1 MSTYMNPTEQ
11 TSNNTTDITP
21 AAVAST
27 PAAVAPVTSE
37 VWTVDR
43 VRALGVTTTLATTAS
58 VLGISRSQ
66 AYRLAATD
74 QFPIPLIRAGSRII
88 VPVAAL
94 LHLLQLDRAATGGG
108 GRLEAGAKVSVDATT
123 PPPAN
128 STRHRWRHHREHPG
142 DDE

>member
-1 MSTYMNPTEQ
+1 MNSPTNPADQ
-11 TSNNTTDITP
+11 TTRTTTDNTT
-21 AAVAST
+21 
-27 PAAVAPVTSE
+27 APSVGQ
-37 VWTVDR
+37 VWTIER
-43 VRALGVTTTLATTAS
+43 IRALGVTTTLATTAS

-94 LHLLQLDRAATGGG
+94 LDLLQPGPAAAGG
-108 GRLEAGAKVSVDATT
+108 GRLEAGAKVSVDAMT
-123 PPPAN
+123 PPPAD
-128 STRHRWRHHREHPG
+128 STRHRWRHHTKHPG

>member
-1 MSTYMNPTEQ
+1 MNSPTNPADQ
-11 TSNNTTDITP
+11 TTRTTTD
-21 AAVAST
+21 ST
-27 PAAVAPVTSE
+27 TAPSVGQ
-37 VWTVDR
+37 VWTIER
-43 VRALGVTTTLATTAS
+43 IRALGVTTTLATTAS

-94 LHLLQLDRAATGGG
+94 LHLLQLEPNGTSGR
-108 GRLEAGAKVSVDATT
+108 RLEADAKVSVDALT
-123 PPPAN
+123 PPPAD
-128 STRHRWRHHREHPG
+128 STRHRWRHHTKHPG

>member
-1 MSTYMNPTEQ
+1 MNSPTNHADQ
-11 TSNNTTDITP
+11 TTRTTTD
-21 AAVAST
+21 ST
-27 PAAVAPVTSE
+27 TTAPGVRE
-37 VWTVDR
+37 VWTIER
-43 VRALGVTTTLATTAS
+43 IRALGVTTTLATTAS

-94 LHLLQLDRAATGGG
+94 LRLLRPDPVTTDDHRRLDAD
-108 GRLEAGAKVSVDATT
+108 AKVSVDAMT
-123 PPPAN
+123 PPPAD

>member
-1 MSTYMNPTEQ
+1 MNSPTNHDDQ
-11 TSNNTTDITP
+11 TTRTTTDSTT
-21 AAVAST
+21 AV
-27 PAAVAPVTSE
+27 PGVGE
-37 VWTVDR
+37 VWTVER
-43 VRALGVTTTLATTAS
+43 IRALGVTTTLATTAS

-94 LHLLQLDRAATGGG
+94 LHLLQPNPNGTGGE
-108 GRLEAGAKVSVDATT
+108 RLEADAKVSVDAMT
-123 PPPAN
+123 PPPAD
-128 STRHRWRHHREHPG
+128 STRHRWRHHTKHPG

>member
-1 MSTYMNPTEQ
+1 MNSPTNPADQ
-11 TSNNTTDITP
+11 TTRTTTD
-21 AAVAST
+21 ST
-27 PAAVAPVTSE
+27 TTAPGIGE
-37 VWTVDR
+37 VWTIER
-43 VRALGVTTTLATTAS
+43 IRALGVTTTLATTAS

-94 LHLLQLDRAATGGG
+94 LQLLHPEPATTGG
-108 GRLEAGAKVSVDATT
+108 GRLEADTKVSVDAMT
-123 PPPAN
+123 PPPAD
-128 STRHRWRHHREHPG
+128 STRHRGRHHTKHPG

>member
-1 MSTYMNPTEQ
+1 MNSPTNHADQ
-11 TSNNTTDITP
+11 TTRSTTD
-21 AAVAST
+21 ST
-27 PAAVAPVTSE
+27 TTAPGIGK
-37 VWTVDR
+37 VWTIER
-43 VRALGVTTTLATTAS
+43 IRALGVTTTLATTAS

-94 LHLLQLDRAATGGG
+94 LQLLQPDPDATRG
-108 GRLEAGAKVSVDATT
+108 GRLEADAKVSVDAMT
-123 PPPAN
+123 PPPAD
-128 STRHRWRHHREHPG
+128 STRHRWRHPAEHPG

>member
-1 MSTYMNPTEQ
+1 MISSTNHDDET
-11 TSNNTTDITP
+11 TRITTD
-21 AAVAST
+21 ST
-27 PAAVAPVTSE
+27 TTVPGVGE
-37 VWTVDR
+37 VWTVER
-43 VRALGVTTTLATTAS
+43 IRALGVTTTLATTAS

-94 LHLLQLDRAATGGG
+94 LHLLQPDPAATGG
-108 GRLEAGAKVSVDATT
+108 GRLEADAKVSVDAIT
-123 PPPAN
+123 PPPAD